1 VKIILILLTLSICLS
16 SNKETSFDLSFKN
29 NHIIS
34 NYGKYKLSKSLIKKK
49 IESINLKNMTING
62 DKIDA
67 DKEIIFYRKNKSF
80 EKISKKAFKGFVVGM
95 AIPLIWGAV
104 GGRGEL
110 FGQHAEAYLFIGASL
125 GVVGF
130 MTFGT
135 IAGVNE
141 IANEIKSKQKFTINE
156 LLKIDC
162 DELIYV
168 K

>member
-1 VKIILILLTLSICLS
+1 
-16 SNKETSFDLSFKN
+16 
-29 NHIIS
+29 
-34 NYGKYKLSKSLIKKK
+34 
-49 IESINLKNMTING
+49 MTING

-80 EKISKKAFKGFVVGM
+80 EKISKKAFKGFVGGM
-95 AIPLIWGAV
+95 AIPLVWGAA
-104 GGRGEL
+104 GGEL

-135 IAGVNE
+135 IAGINE

>member
-1 VKIILILLTLSICLS
+1 
-16 SNKETSFDLSFKN
+16 
-29 NHIIS
+29 
-34 NYGKYKLSKSLIKKK
+34 
-49 IESINLKNMTING
+49 MTING

-104 GGRGEL
+104 GGEL
-110 FGQHAEAYLFIGASL
+110 FGQHAEAYLFTGAFI

-135 IAGVNE
+135 ISGINE